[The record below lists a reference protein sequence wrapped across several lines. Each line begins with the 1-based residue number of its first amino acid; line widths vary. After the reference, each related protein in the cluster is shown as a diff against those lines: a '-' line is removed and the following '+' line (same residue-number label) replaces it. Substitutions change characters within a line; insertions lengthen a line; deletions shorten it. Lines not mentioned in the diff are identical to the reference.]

1 MPVRFQHDRQPKS
14 IYFVTFTCY
23 KWLSLFPETN
33 TYDAVYKCPPVPVR
47 TGFDSLYRNNNYVTG
62 YVIMPNHVHALLYFP
77 EMPKSLN
84 TVIGNA
90 KRFLAYEIIK
100 RLEKKK
106 AIVLLDILHAGVKKR
121 ERKKGQIHK
130 VFEDSFDAKECHSTE
145 FILQKLEYIHRNPV
159 SKKWQL
165 VNDFADYE
173 YSSAPFYEKGIKKY
187 KNLLH
192 INDAL
197 NNLIPGSPLTQSPTV
212 KTPG

>member
-1 MPVRFQHDRQPKS
+1 MPVRFQHDQQPKS

-23 KWLSLFPETN
+23 KWLSLF
-33 TYDAVYKCPPVPVR
+33 TYDAVYKW
-47 TGFDSLYRNNNYVTG
+47 FDSLYRNNNYVTG

-77 EMPKSLN
+77 EMALN

-100 RLEKKK
+100 RLQEKK
-106 AIVLLDILHAGVKKR
+106 VTRLLEILHDGVKIR

-130 VFEDSFDAKECHSTE
+130 VFEDSFDAKKCHSTE
-145 FILQKLEYIHRNPV
+145 FIFQKLEYIHRNPV

-173 YSSAPFYEKGIKKY
+173 YSSASFYEKGIKKY
-187 KNLLH
+187 ENLVH

-197 NNLIPGSPLTQSPTV
+197 DHLIPGSPFTQSPTV

>member
-1 MPVRFQHDRQPKS
+1 
-14 IYFVTFTCY
+14 
-23 KWLSLFPETN
+23 
-33 TYDAVYKCPPVPVR
+33 
-47 TGFDSLYRNNNYVTG
+47 
-62 YVIMPNHVHALLYFP
+62 
-77 EMPKSLN
+77 MPKSLN

-100 RLEKKK
+100 RLGEKK
-106 AIVLLDILHAGVKKR
+106 ATSLLDILHAGVKKR

-145 FILQKLEYIHRNPV
+145 FIFQKLEYMHRNPV
-159 SKKWQL
+159 SKRWQL

-173 YSSAPFYEKGIKKY
+173 YSSAAFYEKGIKKY
-187 KNLLH
+187 ESLFH

-197 NNLIPGSPLTQSPTV
+197 NNLIPASPLTQSSAV